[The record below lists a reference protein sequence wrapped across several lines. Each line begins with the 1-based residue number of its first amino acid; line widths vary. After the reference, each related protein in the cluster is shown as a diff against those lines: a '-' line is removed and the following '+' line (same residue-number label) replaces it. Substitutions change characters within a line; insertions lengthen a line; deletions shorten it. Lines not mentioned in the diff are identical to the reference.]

1 MAYKHVFNFR
11 EKFVYPIKE
20 TVNWYPGHM
29 STGIRK
35 MQQKLKNVDCILEV
49 HDARIP
55 FSGRNYNFHNLLTA
69 IKPHILILNKMD
81 LSELSYKSQIL
92 EKFKTENV
100 NNVIFTNCKNQH
112 DEGIKRIIPKVID
125 LVKNYDNSHQLK
137 KSNYTI
143 MIIGIPNVGK
153 SSVINALRNRYLH
166 KDKATAVGST
176 PGITRSVLEKIKI
189 NEDPLIFLL
198 DTPGIMIPAIKNIEV
213 ALRLALCDTIK
224 EGLIDSDIL
233 ADYLLFI
240 LNKHRNF
247 SYLHYLGLE
256 EPCDDIRIVLLKTAI
271 SLKASFIF
279 KTSDNQKI
287 LKPNLRA
294 AADYFLKGF
303 RKGEFGRMLL
313 DEDML

>member
-1 MAYKHVFNFR
+1 MAYKHVVNFR

-35 MQQKLKNVDCILEV
+35 MQQKLKSVDCILEV

-69 IKPHILILNKMD
+69 IKPHIMILNKMD

-92 EKFKTENV
+92 EKFKTENI
-100 NNVIFTNCKNQH
+100 NNVIFTNCKNQN
-112 DEGIKRIIPKVID
+112 DEGIKRVSFSLFLLNIKIFICF
-125 LVKNYDNSHQLK
+125 

-166 KDKATAVGST
+166 KDKATAVGSM

-189 NEDPLIFLL
+189 CERSLSENGDQYFKFHIH
-198 DTPGIMIPAIKNIEV
+198 TH
-213 ALRLALCDTIK
+213 TIK
-224 EGLIDSDIL
+224 EGLIDTDIL

-247 SYLHYLGLE
+247 SYMHYLGLE

-271 SLKASFIF
+271 NLKATFIF
-279 KTSDNQKI
+279 KTSDGQKI
-287 LKPNLRA
+287 LKPNLKA